1 MDPGIYRQEIWTI
14 NRSAGSTFDRWIE
27 MGAPGVMTPEDLKYL
42 NDMAQPLCKIR
53 DTDTVGTLR
62 LQAELEPHEVRLIV
76 LKKRWIKLSFVKIHD
91 FAKLYQKL
99 NYTA

>member
-1 MDPGIYRQEIWTI
+1 MFESDGRLKIELELCGLDPGIYRQEIWTI

-76 LKKRWIKLSFVKIHD
+76 LKKRD
-91 FAKLYQKL
+91 E
-99 NYTA
+99 

>member
-1 MDPGIYRQEIWTI
+1 
-14 NRSAGSTFDRWIE
+14 
-27 MGAPGVMTPEDLKYL
+27 MTPEDLKYL

-76 LKKRWIKLSFVKIHD
+76 LKKRD
-91 FAKLYQKL
+91 E
-99 NYTA
+99 

>member
-1 MDPGIYRQEIWTI
+1 
-14 NRSAGSTFDRWIE
+14 
-27 MGAPGVMTPEDLKYL
+27 MTPEDLEYL

-76 LKKRWIKLSFVKIHD
+76 LKKRD
-91 FAKLYQKL
+91 G
-99 NYTA
+99 